1 VCPSGSKVLGL
12 AGSETS
18 HSCPSLKQAAAAASG
33 FGFGFASGP
42 WFDSKMTVMSWQPT
56 APTSDPS
63 SPALGTVSRCRGGS
77 LITSAAPGAASG
89 TATTEIFPCGRPLA
103 RFGSPQ
109 LGPIPVAASGY
120 DDT

>member
-56 APTSDPS
+56 APTNDPS
-63 SPALGTVSRCRGGS
+63 SPAEGTVSRCRCCS
-77 LITSAAPGAASG
+77 LSTSAAAGAASG
-89 TATTEIFPCGRPLA
+89 TVTIEIFPCGRPLNGL
-103 RFGSPQ
+103 GSPQ
-109 LGPIPVAASGY
+109 FGPMPVAASGY